1 MGKSKP
7 RTRDRAKNRD
17 NPAGKPVKPPSDPE
31 LAQIRDQRILP
42 ILRDLQSAELK
53 TRSAAARVISNI
65 VEDAKCRKLLLRE
78 QIVRILF
85 EQTLTDSNI
94 ETRTAGWGI
103 LRNLALEEDA
113 DFCIHLYR
121 QDVLTAI
128 EGVVKT
134 VRGPSNPTKSC
145 CANYEKIIQ
154 TISSQDPPFSQVP
167 KAEQTL
173 VWSLTGSIVN
183 LLASLSEAQ
192 EEIVEAISRISSIVH
207 FLFGLLS
214 YDLAP
219 TEVQNE
225 ALSCLTALTED
236 NKPLVQ
242 KIVENKEWIKR
253 LVQIKDAHDLNAV
266 AACGVL
272 HNIFTCME
280 WFDHNTEEGLSDAIL
295 IPTLVKALSGASAEN
310 DIADNDASVSNPDQ
324 ILRLALEITASI
336 ATSLQEALQHGTQ
349 YEKEFEGFNDN
360 IEVDSDEDRMEDD
373 EEPEEGEDEG
383 DGEMNQDEIDADMD
397 LVTGAGQDGAESPA
411 EELTLDR
418 LVRNAAP
425 QVLQL
430 IRSSPQTS
438 GESESIKNHA
448 LSALNNI
455 AWTVSSIDFST
466 GHLNDLKTFWSTL
479 AHSIWVE
486 AISPVLDSNTADID
500 LASSITSLAWA
511 VSRSVQ
517 GASIIRPDE
526 HRKFMALYQASKNLH
541 SAELQSN
548 GNKKP
553 SDDTSDAF
561 QSMGVKSIGVLGS
574 VALNPAPI
582 EINREIGIFLL
593 TVVTALPGTQP
604 AEAVEAL
611 NQIFDIYADK
621 SYAFDEP
628 VFWGAEFYKHLEET
642 LPKVKKMAKTIDKR
656 KYSELRSRADEAV
669 LNLERFLK
677 YKKTERYAD

>member
-1 MGKSKP
+1 MK
-7 RTRDRAKNRD
+7 
-17 NPAGKPVKPPSDPE
+17 
-31 LAQIRDQRILP
+31 ILG
-42 ILRDLQSAELK
+42 
-53 TRSAAARVISNI
+53 TN
-65 VEDAKCRKLLLRE
+65 C
-78 QIVRILF
+78 
-85 EQTLTDSNI
+85 
-94 ETRTAGWGI
+94 
-103 LRNLALEEDA
+103 
-113 DFCIHLYR
+113 
-121 QDVLTAI
+121 
-128 EGVVKT
+128 
-134 VRGPSNPTKSC
+134 
-145 CANYEKIIQ
+145 EKIIQ
-154 TISSQDPPFSQVP
+154 TISSQDTPFSQVP

-192 EEIVEAISRISSIVH
+192 EEIVEAISRISSIVQ

-242 KIVENKEWIKR
+242 NIVENKEWIKR
-253 LVQIKDAHDLNAV
+253 LVQIKDANDLKAV

-280 WFDHNTEEGLSDAIL
+280 WFDHNTEKEGISDATL
-295 IPTLVKALSGASAEN
+295 IPTLVKALSGTNAES
-310 DIADNDASVSNPDQ
+310 DIADNDSSVSNPDQ

-349 YEKEFEGFNDN
+349 YEKEFEGFDDN
-360 IEVDSDEDRMEDD
+360 IEVDSDEDKMEDD
-373 EEPEEGEDEG
+373 EELEEGEDEG

-397 LVTGAGQDGAESPA
+397 LVTGGGQDGAETHA

-430 IRSSPQTS
+430 VRSSHQTS
-438 GESESIKNHA
+438 WESESMQNHA

-466 GHLNDLKTFWSTL
+466 GHLNDLKNFWSTL

-517 GASIIRPDE
+517 GTILTRPDE

-541 SAELQSN
+541 NAELQSN
-548 GNKKP
+548 GNKNP

-561 QSMGVKSIGVLGS
+561 QSMGVKSIGVLGGL
-574 VALNPAPI
+574 ALNPASI
-582 EINREIGIFLL
+582 EINKEIGIFLL
-593 TVVTALPGTQP
+593 TVVTALPDTQP

-628 VFWGAEFYKHLEET
+628 VFWGAGFYKHLEET

-656 KYSELRSRADEAV
+656 KYGELRSRADEAV
-669 LNLERFLK
+669 LNLGRFLK
-677 YKKTERYAD
+677 YKKTERQAD